1 MSFKEHNK
9 RSIAKAVT
17 FRAIVMISDFIIITA
32 ITHDYAIAVGVIIFS
47 NIASTLLYYFH
58 ERWWNT
64 VRWGR
69 EV

>member
-9 RSIAKAVT
+9 RSIVKAIT
-17 FRAIVMISDFIIITA
+17 FRATVMVSDFIIITA
-32 ITHDYAIAVGVIIFS
+32 ITHNYSVAVGVILFS

-58 ERWWNT
+58 ERWWNK